1 MGVGIFRKRLKEIL
15 EMGVSRDEED
25 STGSST
31 AARDYAKRRL
41 VEPEFAL
48 IHASRD
54 QPIFSTRAHI
64 FQIDPATK
72 RNWIPASKHALT
84 VSYFYDATR
93 NVYRIISVGGTK
105 AVINSTITP
114 NMTFTKTS
122 QKFGQWADS
131 RANTVY
137 GLGFASEQ
145 HLSQFAEKFQ
155 EVKEAARAAREKS
168 QDKTEL
174 CSPAFSLTSPQI
186 LPSPVLGSNGDDKF
200 FRSQSADMEM
210 TTERERVKKMLSEG
224 SVCEVQWEAEFFTLQ
239 DHNHRLVAA
248 LKEANANVEQWKQQL
263 AAYQEETEALRS
275 RVAELES
282 QRGHGVPSEASTEPS
297 PAVEDLEQL
306 VKAKEEELQQL
317 KSEKGDCWK
326 ADQSCEETHQK
337 LQELERR
344 NADLE
349 GRLRLAEQSLSETL
363 SEREKM
369 YHEVVK
375 VAEIMDMKIF
385 ELSELRQ
392 DLAKLVESN

>member
-1 MGVGIFRKRLKEIL
+1 MRWAGWVGEQLL
-15 EMGVSRDEED
+15 AANLSRC
-25 STGSST
+25 SAPPS
-31 AARDYAKRRL
+31 A
-41 VEPEFAL
+41 PAL
-48 IHASRD
+48 LCRE

-72 RNWIPASKHALT
+72 RNWIPTSKHALT

-105 AVINSTITP
+105 AIINSTITP

-155 EVKEAARAAREKS
+155 EVKEAARLAREKS

-174 CSPAFSLTSPQI
+174 TSPALSLTSHQI
-186 LPSPVLGSNGDDKF
+186 LPSPIISSNGPGDDKL

-210 TTERERVKKMLSEG
+210 TTERERIKKMLSEG

-239 DHNHRLVAA
+239 DNNNKLVAA
-248 LKEANANVEQWKQQL
+248 LNEANANVEQWKKQL
-263 AAYQEETEALRS
+263 VAYQEETETLRQ
-275 RVAELES
+275 RVAELEA
-282 QRGHGVPSEASTEPS
+282 QRGHESSGEAKEESS
-297 PAVEDLEQL
+297 PALEELEQL
-306 VKAKEEELQQL
+306 VKARDEELRQL
-317 KSEKGDCWK
+317 KGQKGGSWETDEESED
-326 ADQSCEETHQK
+326 THQK
-337 LQELERR
+337 VQDLERR
-344 NADLE
+344 NTDLE
-349 GRLRLAEQSLSETL
+349 RRLRLAEQSLSETL

-369 YHEVVK
+369 YHEVAK

>member
-1 MGVGIFRKRLKEIL
+1 M
-15 EMGVSRDEED
+15 
-25 STGSST
+25 STI
-31 AARDYAKRRL
+31 R
-41 VEPEFAL
+41 E
-48 IHASRD
+48 

-64 FQIDPATK
+64 FQIDPSTK

-105 AVINSTITP
+105 AIINSTITP

-155 EVKEAARAAREKS
+155 EVKEAARLAREKS

-174 CSPAFSLTSPQI
+174 TSPALSLTSQQI
-186 LPSPVLGSNGDDKF
+186 YPSPIISSNGPGDDKF
-200 FRSQSADMEM
+200 FQPKTDMDDDDQKVEKGSRKLM
-210 TTERERVKKMLSEG
+210 LPRKKLG
-224 SVCEVQWEAEFFTLQ
+224 
-239 DHNHRLVAA
+239 
-248 LKEANANVEQWKQQL
+248 QL
-263 AAYQEETEALRS
+263 ACLPGGDSCRRP
-275 RVAELES
+275 RVAELEAQS
-282 QRGHGVPSEASTEPS
+282 GHDSSGEMKEEAVPAMEE
-297 PAVEDLEQL
+297 LEQL
-306 VKAKEEELQQL
+306 VKAKDEELQQL
-317 KSEKGDCWK
+317 KSQKGGRWEGDEESEK
-326 ADQSCEETHQK
+326 TYQK
-337 LQELERR
+337 VQDLERR
-344 NADLE
+344 NKDLE
-349 GRLRLAEQSLSETL
+349 HRLQLAEQTLAETL
-363 SEREKM
+363 AEREKM
-369 YHEVVK
+369 YHEVSK

>member
-1 MGVGIFRKRLKEIL
+1 M
-15 EMGVSRDEED
+15 
-25 STGSST
+25 STI
-31 AARDYAKRRL
+31 R
-41 VEPEFAL
+41 E
-48 IHASRD
+48 

-72 RNWIPASKHALT
+72 RNWIPTSKHALT

-105 AVINSTITP
+105 AIINSTITP

-155 EVKEAARAAREKS
+155 EVKEAARLAREKS

-174 CSPAFSLTSPQI
+174 TSPALSLTSHQI
-186 LPSPVLGSNGDDKF
+186 LPSPIISSNGPGDDKL

-210 TTERERVKKMLSEG
+210 TTERERIKKMLSEG

-239 DHNHRLVAA
+239 DNNNKLVAA
-248 LKEANANVEQWKQQL
+248 LNEANANVEQWKKQL
-263 AAYQEETEALRS
+263 VAYQEETETLRQ
-275 RVAELES
+275 RVAELEA
-282 QRGHGVPSEASTEPS
+282 QRGHESSGEAKEESS
-297 PAVEDLEQL
+297 PALEELEQL
-306 VKAKEEELQQL
+306 VKARDEELRQL
-317 KSEKGDCWK
+317 KGQKGGSWETDEESED
-326 ADQSCEETHQK
+326 THQK
-337 LQELERR
+337 DLERR
-344 NADLE
+344 NTDLE
-349 GRLRLAEQSLSETL
+349 RRLRLAEQSLSETL

-369 YHEVVK
+369 YHEVAK

>member
-1 MGVGIFRKRLKEIL
+1 M
-15 EMGVSRDEED
+15 
-25 STGSST
+25 STI
-31 AARDYAKRRL
+31 R
-41 VEPEFAL
+41 E
-48 IHASRD
+48 

-72 RNWIPASKHALT
+72 RNWIPTSKHALT

-105 AVINSTITP
+105 AIINSTITP

-155 EVKEAARAAREKS
+155 EVKEAARLAREKS

-174 CSPAFSLTSPQI
+174 TSPALSLTSHQI
-186 LPSPVLGSNGDDKF
+186 LPSPIISSNGPGDDKL

-210 TTERERVKKMLSEG
+210 TTERERIKKMLSEG

-239 DHNHRLVAA
+239 DNNNKLVAA
-248 LKEANANVEQWKQQL
+248 LNEANANVEQWKKQL
-263 AAYQEETEALRS
+263 VAYQEETETLRQ
-275 RVAELES
+275 RVAELEA
-282 QRGHGVPSEASTEPS
+282 QRVHESSGEAKEESS
-297 PAVEDLEQL
+297 PALEELEQL
-306 VKAKEEELQQL
+306 VKARDEELRQL
-317 KSEKGDCWK
+317 KGQKGGSWETDEE
-326 ADQSCEETHQK
+326 CEDTRQK
-337 LQELERR
+337 DLERR
-344 NADLE
+344 NTDLE
-349 GRLRLAEQSLSETL
+349 RRLRLAEQSLSETL

-369 YHEVVK
+369 YHEVAK

>member
-1 MGVGIFRKRLKEIL
+1 MGE
-15 EMGVSRDEED
+15 
-25 STGSST
+25 
-31 AARDYAKRRL
+31 
-41 VEPEFAL
+41 
-48 IHASRD
+48 

-105 AVINSTITP
+105 AIINSTITP

-155 EVKEAARAAREKS
+155 EVKEAARLAREKS

-174 CSPAFSLTSPQI
+174 TSPALSLTSHQI
-186 LPSPVLGSNGDDKF
+186 LPSPVISSNGPGDDKL
-200 FRSQSADMEM
+200 FRSQSADMET
-210 TTERERVKKMLSEG
+210 TTERERIKKMLSEG

-239 DHNHRLVAA
+239 DDNKKLMVA
-248 LKEANANVEQWKQQL
+248 LHEANTNVEQWKKQL
-263 AAYQEETEALRS
+263 AAYREETEVLRM
-275 RVAELES
+275 RVAELEAE
-282 QRGHGVPSEASTEPS
+282 RRHDPSGDIKEEAS
-297 PAVEDLEQL
+297 PALEELEQL
-306 VKAKEEELQQL
+306 VKAKDEELQQL
-317 KSEKGDCWK
+317 RSQKGGRWETD
-326 ADQSCEETHQK
+326 EESKETLHKVQD
-337 LQELERR
+337 LERQNTELER
-344 NADLE
+344 
-349 GRLRLAEQSLSETL
+349 RLRLAEQTLSETL
-363 SEREKM
+363 SQREQM
-369 YHEVVK
+369 HREVTK

>member
-1 MGVGIFRKRLKEIL
+1 M
-15 EMGVSRDEED
+15 
-25 STGSST
+25 STI
-31 AARDYAKRRL
+31 R
-41 VEPEFAL
+41 E
-48 IHASRD
+48 

-93 NVYRIISVGGTK
+93 SVYRIISVGGTK

-137 GLGFASEQ
+137 GLGFASEH

-155 EVKEAARAAREKS
+155 EVKEAARLAREKS

-174 CSPAFSLTSPQI
+174 SSPALSLTSQQI
-186 LPSPVLGSNGDDKF
+186 LPSPIISSNGDDKF
-200 FRSQSADMEM
+200 FRSQSADLEM
-210 TTERERVKKMLSEG
+210 TTERERIKKMLSEG

-239 DHNHRLVAA
+239 DNNNKLVAA
-248 LKEANANVEQWKQQL
+248 LKEANANVEQWKKQL
-263 AAYQEETEALRS
+263 AAYQEETETLRL
-275 RVAELES
+275 RVAELEA
-282 QRGHGVPSEASTEPS
+282 QRVHEVSSEARMEPS
-297 PAVEDLEQL
+297 PALEELEQL

-317 KSEKGDCWK
+317 KSQKGGCWE
-326 ADQSCEETHQK
+326 ADEECEETRQK
-337 LQELERR
+337 VQDLERR
-344 NADLE
+344 NTDLE
-349 GRLRLAEQSLSETL
+349 RRLRLAEQSLSETL

-392 DLAKLVESN
+392 DLAKLVDSH